1 MILHE
6 EHSEV
11 MSFTTKSGGRLVI
24 AEATG
29 IQQPVTGV
37 RRKTGDRKSH
47 RDPARRSISSP
58 VQRESPQQ
66 GKRSQKVEGPS
77 ARQYAGTPG
86 PRGRV
91 MSARQHDQCG
101 PGVAS
106 VHRQGVSTPVRKHE
120 LARQHAERL
129 PAHRIRQT
137 LCGVPLAT
145 QARPQHF
152 KMSFELQVSQASSTE
167 AILGLGGCWVTTT
180 FRKSACA
187 SSCAHR
193 YSAEGSGSRRVID
206 RSDLVT

>member
-1 MILHE
+1 M
-6 EHSEV
+6 

-77 ARQYAGTPG
+77 ARQYASTPG
-86 PRGRV
+86 PGGRV

-101 PGVAS
+101 PGRVTS
-106 VHRQGVSTPVRKHE
+106 VHRGVSTPVRKHE

-137 LCGVPLAT
+137 LCGVTPAT

-180 FRKSACA
+180 IRKSACA
-187 SSCAHR
+187 TSSAHQGFATR
-193 YSAEGSGSRRVID
+193 FRFPSRHRH
-206 RSDLVT
+206 SDLVT

>member
-1 MILHE
+1 M
-6 EHSEV
+6 

-29 IQQPVTGV
+29 IQQPCDRV

-66 GKRSQKVEGPS
+66 GKKSQKVEGPS

-106 VHRQGVSTPVRKHE
+106 VHRQGVSTPVRKLE

-129 PAHRIRQT
+129 PPIEYDRHYAASHRRHRHGPST
-137 LCGVPLAT
+137 SRCRSSYKLARRPLP
-145 QARPQHF
+145 RP
-152 KMSFELQVSQASSTE
+152 SLAWGDV
-167 AILGLGGCWVTTT
+167 G
-180 FRKSACA
+180 
-187 SSCAHR
+187 
-193 YSAEGSGSRRVID
+193 
-206 RSDLVT
+206 